1 MSKILKILT
10 LKYQSPMI
18 KIDNCMKGLNYMKI
32 GITNDHRGVKV
43 KQFLTEYLHALGYN
57 VVDYGTD
64 SEEPAD
70 FPDYAKKLGD
80 GIINHEVDLGIAI
93 CGTGIGMSIAL
104 NKMKGIYCAKV
115 STTSEATLSKA
126 HNDANAIAISEEM
139 DRELMKEVI
148 TTFIETPFTNI
159 DRYKIRN
166 DKIKDIE
173 ANV

>member
-1 MSKILKILT
+1 M
-10 LKYQSPMI
+10 
-18 KIDNCMKGLNYMKI
+18 NI

-43 KQFLTEYLHALGYN
+43 KQYLTEYLENLGYN

-70 FPDYAKKLGD
+70 FPDYAKKLGL
-80 GIINHEVDLGIAI
+80 GIKNNEVNLGIAI

-115 STTSEATLSKA
+115 STTSEAALCRA

-139 DRELMKEVI
+139 DSELMKEVI
-148 TTFIETPFTNI
+148 KTYIETPFTNI
-159 DRYKIRN
+159 DRYKNRN
-166 DKIKDIE
+166 NKIKDIE
-173 ANV
+173 NNV